1 MSGTTILP
9 PIPAYTRIS
18 ANEGQYVDAFA
29 STDPQTK
36 ADAAYFLENAASLTT
51 PEALLKNY
59 RALTI
64 VLQAFGIGSYAQDT
78 ALLKQVMT
86 QNPNDTTSTAYQIND
101 PALTRFAV
109 AMGQFTTPPFASA
122 SNQAA
127 LVNAEATNNFESQQD
142 SLSPGIADALYFTRS
157 ISSITSIDQL
167 MSDPKLLQVAQVAT
181 NMPSQ
186 FGTLDFNTQVSMLSA
201 QIKVAD
207 FQKPGFVAQFVA
219 KYLAI
224 NEENN
229 ATPVDTTGALAI
241 LSGTGSADNILS
253 AMLPTSS
260 SSSSDPILSLFSTG
274 SGGSSGTSILSLLA

>member
-18 ANEGQYVDAFA
+18 ANEGKYVDAFA

-36 ADAAYFLENAASLTT
+36 ADAAYFLTQAASLTT
-51 PEALLKNY
+51 PDALLKNY

-64 VLQAFGIGSYAQDT
+64 VLKAFGLSSYTQDT
-78 ALLKQVMT
+78 ALLRQVMT
-86 QNPNDTTSTAYQIND
+86 QNPNDPKSTAYQINN
-101 PALTRFAV
+101 PALTRFAT
-109 AMGQFTTPPFASA
+109 AMGQFATPPFASA
-122 SNQAA
+122 GNQAA
-127 LVNAEATNNFESQQD
+127 LINAQATNNFETQQD

-186 FGTLDFNTQVSMLSA
+186 FGTLDFNMQVSMLSA
-201 QIKVAD
+201 QIKVSD

-229 ATPVDTTGALAI
+229 AAPADTTGAMAI
-241 LSGTGSADNILS
+241 LTGSGSANNILS
-253 AMLPTSS
+253 TMTPGSGAGSSDPVLALFSGISTTSS
-260 SSSSDPILSLFSTG
+260 STSVLSL
-274 SGGSSGTSILSLLA
+274 IA